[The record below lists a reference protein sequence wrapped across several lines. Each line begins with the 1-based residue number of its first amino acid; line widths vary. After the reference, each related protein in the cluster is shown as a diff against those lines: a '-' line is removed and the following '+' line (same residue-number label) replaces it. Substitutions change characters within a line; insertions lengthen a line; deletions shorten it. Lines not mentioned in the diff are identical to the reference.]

1 MPLTHH
7 WTSKDLEAFPPA
19 EGTRYEIIDGEL
31 YVSHQPSWHHQ
42 YTCSA
47 LIAALHTWSQ
57 ATGLGAATGAPGIL
71 FAEDQDVAPDVVWIS
86 HTRLQGTLDPAG
98 HLTCAPELVIEVLSP
113 GRTNVRRDREVKLG
127 LYGRQGV
134 DEYWIVDPVA
144 QTLDV
149 YRQQGGRLAHVDYL
163 TGADT
168 LLSPVLP
175 GFACPVGTLFAQAE
189 PGPRGDAPDG

>member
-127 LYGRQGV
+127 
-134 DEYWIVDPVA
+134 
-144 QTLDV
+144 V